1 MLRVHMLREDL
12 IETGPG
18 FGWMSPESR
27 IRREMRILP
36 V

>member
-18 FGWMSPESR
+18 LGWMSPESR
-27 IRREMRILP
+27 IRIEMRMLP